1 MIISVPKLFEEYIDF
16 QKILKV
22 RNSIYYDERK
32 EIRGDI
38 IILERYHKL
47 E

>member
-16 QKILKV
+16 QKVLKV

-32 EIRGDI
+32 ENRGDI
-38 IILERYHKL
+38 IKLERYHKL